1 MAGRIKFTNK
11 KMSKEALI
19 SLCFSAF
26 TIIWTIIAL
35 NITYAMGEGSPRVVG
50 GMAMFCFILEIVAI
64 VLGIRGFRDE
74 EAFKQ
79 MPIAALIVA
88 GILESGLIFF
98 FILGIVLMN
107 QG

>member
-1 MAGRIKFTNK
+1 MARIKFTNK
-11 KMSKEALI
+11 RMSKEALI

-35 NITYAMGEGSPRVVG
+35 NITYSMGEASPRVVG
-50 GMAMFCFILEIVAI
+50 GISMSCFILEIAAI
-64 VLGIRGFRDE
+64 ILAIKGFRDE

-88 GILESGLIFF
+88 GILEVGLIFF
-98 FILGIVLMN
+98 FVLGIVLMN